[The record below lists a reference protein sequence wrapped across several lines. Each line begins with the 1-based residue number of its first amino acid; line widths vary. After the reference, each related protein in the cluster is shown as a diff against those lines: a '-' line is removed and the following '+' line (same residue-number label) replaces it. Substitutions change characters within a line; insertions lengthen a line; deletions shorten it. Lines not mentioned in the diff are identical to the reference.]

1 MRKIYV
7 FYVDVFLLQNFC
19 MDFIAVMGSNLL
31 LKRGK
36 SVIKLFLISFFASLV
51 GLILFLLI
59 DQIMIYQIVTHFL
72 LNTAMVA
79 GCFGYHSR
87 QEFLK
92 AWLST
97 YIVVLFLGGAIEW
110 LMEQSIFF
118 QNYVMQLLGGVV
130 LLAVFLSFLLPV
142 QTYEKN
148 KIPVRIVNQGKKLE
162 LMAYYDSGNQLT
174 DPYTGKPVCVMSERK
189 AKELLEPGRDKMRLI
204 PYQSLGKQS
213 GLLWAMDVEQME
225 LGQGKNRCVIK
236 EAVIGLGEKGFLEGS
251 DYDLLLHAKVLHAKE
266 LHVKSLQKKIPEMEN
281 EGEDY
286 HGRSGQ
292 KNEKGD
298 EVCI

>member
-36 SVIKLFLISFFASLV
+36 SVIRLFLFSFFTSLV
-51 GLILFLLI
+51 GLILFLMI
-59 DQIMIYQIVTHFL
+59 DQIMVYQIVTHFL

-79 GCFGYHSR
+79 GCFGYRSR

-97 YIVVLFLGGAIEW
+97 YIVVLFLGGATEW
-110 LMEQSIFF
+110 LIEQSVFF
-118 QNYVMQLLGGVV
+118 QNYALQLLGGVV
-130 LLAVFLSFLLPV
+130 LLVVFLSFLLSV

-148 KIPVRIVNQGKKLE
+148 KIPVRIINRGKKLE

-174 DPYTGKPVCVMSERK
+174 DPYTGKPVCVLSEKK
-189 AKELLEPGRDKMRLI
+189 AKELLEPGQDRMRLI
-204 PYQSLGKQS
+204 PYQSLGRQS
-213 GLLWAMDVEQME
+213 GLIWAMDVEQLE
-225 LGQGKNRCVIK
+225 FRQGRDRCVIK
-236 EAVIGLGEKGFLEGS
+236 EAVIGLGEQGFLEES
-251 DYDLLLHAKVLHAKE
+251 DYDLLLHAKL
-266 LHVKSLQKKIPEMEN
+266 LQTKASEMEN
-281 EGEDY
+281 KREDC

>member
-1 MRKIYV
+1 MREIYV

-36 SVIKLFLISFFASLV
+36 SVVRLFLVALIASLV
-51 GLILFLLI
+51 GLLLFLWI
-59 DQIMIYQIVTHFL
+59 DQIMVYQIVTHFL
-72 LNTAMVA
+72 LNTAMVV
-79 GCFGYHSR
+79 GCFGYCSR

-97 YIVVLFLGGAIEW
+97 YIVVLFLGGAVEW
-110 LMEQSIFF
+110 LMEQSVFF
-118 QNYVMQLLGGVV
+118 QNYALQLLGGVV
-130 LLAVFLSFLLPV
+130 LLAVFLSVLVSV
-142 QTYEKN
+142 QSYERN
-148 KIPVRIVNQGKKLE
+148 RIPVRIIHRGKKLE

-174 DPYTGKPVCVMSERK
+174 DPYTGKPVCVLSERK
-189 AKELLEPGRDKMRLI
+189 AKELLESGRDKMRLI

-225 LGQGKNRCVIK
+225 FGQGKKHCVIK
-236 EAVIGLGEKGFLEGS
+236 EAVIGLGEQGFLNDS
-251 DYDLLLHAKVLHAKE
+251 DYDLLLHAKVLHAKT
-266 LHVKSLQKKIPEMEN
+266 LHAKTLQTKISEMEN
-281 EGEDY
+281 ERKDY

>member
-36 SVIKLFLISFFASLV
+36 SVIRLFLISFFASLV

-59 DQIMIYQIVTHFL
+59 DQIMTYQIVTHFL

-79 GCFGYHSR
+79 GCFGCRSR

-97 YIVVLFLGGAIEW
+97 YIVVLFLGGVIEW
-110 LMEQSIFF
+110 MMEQSVFF
-118 QNYVMQLLGGVV
+118 QNYALQLLGGVG
-130 LLAVFLSFLLPV
+130 LLAVFLSFLLSV

-148 KIPVRIVNQGKKLE
+148 KIPVRIINRGKKLE
-162 LMAYYDSGNQLT
+162 FMAYYDSGNQLT
-174 DPYTGKPVCVMSERK
+174 DPYTGKSVCVLSERK

-213 GLLWAMDVEQME
+213 GLIWAMDVEQLE
-225 LGQGKNRCVIK
+225 FGRGKDHCVIK
-236 EAVIGLGEKGFLEGS
+236 EAVIGLGEQGFLEGS
-251 DYDLLLHAKVLHAKE
+251 DYDLLLHAKLLQTME
-266 LHVKSLQKKIPEMEN
+266 LQSRSLQIKASEMEN
-281 EGEDY
+281 EREDY

-298 EVCI
+298 KVCI